1 MRERRGV
8 GRTEVLIG
16 ATVIGVLGLIAVP
29 LFMSVGKNSSREEV
43 PLVVES
49 LRRAELFHFKQFG
62 EYVAI
67 ESGPRAPTTVGPTSV
82 PWKANTGFAA
92 LGWTP
97 AQEGLSELYGSYKV
111 SVTDTGFKVT
121 GTCDVDGDGERA
133 TFEAT
138 VDEETKAITP
148 STVY

>member
-16 ATVIGVLGLIAVP
+16 AAVIGVLGLIAVP

-67 ESGPRAPTTVGPTSV
+67 ESGPRAPTTVGTTSA
-82 PWKANTGFAA
+82 PWATNAGFTA

-97 AQEGLSELYGSYKV
+97 GEVGLSDLYGSYKV
-111 SVTDTGFKVT
+111 SVTDAGFKVT

-138 VDEETKAITP
+138 ADDEAKALTP
-148 STVY
+148 TNVY

>member
-1 MRERRGV
+1 MRGRRGV

-16 ATVIGVLGLIAVP
+16 AAVIGVLGLIAVP

-67 ESGPRAPTTVGPTSV
+67 ESGPRAPTTVGTTSV
-82 PWKANTGFAA
+82 PWATNAGFTA

-97 AQEGLSELYGSYKV
+97 AKEGLSDLYGSYKV
-111 SVTDTGFKVT
+111 SVTDAGFKVT

-138 VDEETKAITP
+138 VDDEAKALTP
-148 STVY
+148 ANVY

>member
-1 MRERRGV
+1 MRLRRGV

-16 ATVIGVLGLIAVP
+16 AAVIGVLGLIAVP

-43 PLVVES
+43 PLIVES

-67 ESGPRAPTTVGPTSV
+67 EAGPRSPTTVGKSSV
-82 PWKANTGFAA
+82 PWKPNPGFTA
-92 LGWTP
+92 LGWDP
-97 AQEGLSELYGSYKV
+97 GQEGLSELYGSYRV
-111 SVTDTGFKVT
+111 SVTDNSFKVT

-138 VDEETKAITP
+138 VEEEAKALTP
-148 STVY
+148 SNVY

>member
-43 PLVVES
+43 PLIVES

-67 ESGPRAPTTVGPTSV
+67 ESGPRAPTAVGASSV
-82 PWKANTGFAA
+82 AWKSNAGFEA

-97 AQEGLSELYGSYKV
+97 AQEGLSELFGSYKV

-148 STVY
+148 TNVY